1 MSYYI
6 LAGFAGLA
14 AAALVAFHLETK
26 RFVVNRYAIA
36 SSKLPEAFCGVKFAL
51 ISDLHNMVYGEGNSK
66 LLLAIEEEKPDFIL
80 IAGDM
85 LVAKRGEDFSP
96 AVEFLQKISAR
107 YPVYYSYGNHE
118 CRLRDWERYGSMAQD
133 YEVAIKDLPL
143 HMLHNRKVRMERGG
157 QSISICGLEIGKEF
171 FYGLWPHN
179 GMTGRYL
186 EKRLGKAESGV
197 FHILIAHNPLYFP
210 AYAEWGADLVV
221 SGHNHGGIVTVPFLG
236 GLVDPNMRLFPK
248 YDKGLFKER
257 NTQMVLSAGT
267 GSHSPYF
274 RAFNPPEL
282 VIVTLEREG
291 ESG

>member
-6 LAGFAGLA
+6 FAGFAGLA
-14 AAALVAFHLETK
+14 AAALTVFHLETK
-26 RFVVNRYAIA
+26 RFVVNRYTIA
-36 SSKLPEAFCGVKFAL
+36 SRKLPEAFCGVKFAL
-51 ISDLHNMVYGEGNSK
+51 ISDLHNMVYGEGNSR
-66 LLLAIEEEKPDFIL
+66 LLLAIEKEKPDFIL

-96 AVEFLQKISAR
+96 AVEFLQKISVR

-118 CRLRDWERYGSMAQD
+118 CRLRDWEHYGSMAQD

-143 HMLHNRKVRMERGG
+143 HMLHNRKIRMERGG
-157 QSISICGLEIGKEF
+157 QSIYICGLEIGKKY

-179 GMTGRYL
+179 DMNGQYL
-186 EKRLGKAESGV
+186 EERLGKADPGA
-197 FHILIAHNPLYFP
+197 FHLLIAHNPLYFP

-236 GLVDPNMRLFPK
+236 GLVDPNMRIFPK
-248 YDKGLFKER
+248 YDKGLFQER
-257 NTQMVLSAGT
+257 DTQMVLSAGT

-274 RAFNPPEL
+274 RAFNPPEV

-291 ESG
+291 EAG